1 MLDLF
6 CTFLWIISPKGGDL
20 NLKKKKNFVEIRV
33 MVLKWSFFTMGR
45 NYTVMRPII
54 PSKKNNNQRI
64 KNKVFIF
71 AV

>member
-20 NLKKKKNFVEIRV
+20 NFEKKKNVVEIRV
-33 MVLKWSFFTMGR
+33 MVLKWSFLTVGR